1 MLNGRKGPFS
11 KSILSSKIYECLLSF
26 LILNWKKWINRRVQ
40 RSITVNVQWFFH
52 VFVIIPSKTV
62 FDAHRR
68 FWIEQ
73 PCTISESHGRN
84 SDGNVSK
91 MKESLYASIKI
102 NVPLFKKYNFKK
114 IFKELLHNFER
125 TWCQFGLI
133 IIMKNKFI
141 NIHLFINL
149 SFV

>member
-91 MKESLYASIKI
+91 MKESLVFKWWIFSYLAKFNVILMKLASKMYIYFYYWI
-102 NVPLFKKYNFKK
+102 Y
-114 IFKELLHNFER
+114 LL
-125 TWCQFGLI
+125 I
-133 IIMKNKFI
+133 D
-141 NIHLFINL
+141 
-149 SFV
+149 